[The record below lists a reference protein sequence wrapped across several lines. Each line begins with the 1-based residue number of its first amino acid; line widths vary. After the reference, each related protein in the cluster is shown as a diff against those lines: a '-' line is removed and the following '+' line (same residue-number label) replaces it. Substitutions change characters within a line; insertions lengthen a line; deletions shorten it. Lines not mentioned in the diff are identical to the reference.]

1 MSHQK
6 SENKLNA
13 RLKGRNALFSFLKKV
28 SVVSWSGIE
37 AKNKSK
43 DQLTQHECEALWVR
57 INQTLHSF
65 N

>member
-6 SENKLNA
+6 KNIKLVAKLNG
-13 RLKGRNALFSFLKKV
+13 KNALFSFFKKV
-28 SVVSWSGIE
+28 SIVSWSGIE
-37 AKNKSK
+37 AKNTSH
-43 DQLTQHECEALWVR
+43 DQLTQDEREALWVR

>member
-6 SENKLNA
+6 KEIRLLA
-13 RLKGRNALFSFLKKV
+13 RMKGRKALFSFFKKV
-28 SVVSWSGIE
+28 SIASWSGIE
-37 AKNKSK
+37 VKNTSK
-43 DQLTQHECEALWVR
+43 DQLTHNECEALWVR

>member
-6 SENKLNA
+6 KGNKQIA
-13 RLKGRNALFSFLKKV
+13 IFKGRSALFSFIKKV
-28 SVVSWSGIE
+28 SVISWSGIE
-37 AKNKSK
+37 TRNEKK

>member
-6 SENKLNA
+6 KGNKLMA
-13 RLKGRNALFSFLKKV
+13 KLKSRHALFSFFKKV
-28 SVVSWSGIE
+28 SVASWSGIE
-37 AKNKSK
+37 TTNKRT
-43 DQLTQHECEALWVR
+43 DQLTQNECEALWVR

>member
-6 SENKLNA
+6 KGIKLIAKLN
-13 RLKGRNALFSFLKKV
+13 GRNALFSFFKKV
-28 SVVSWSGIE
+28 SIASWSGIE
-37 AKNKSK
+37 AKNTNN
-43 DQLTQHECEALWVR
+43 DQLTQNECEALWVR